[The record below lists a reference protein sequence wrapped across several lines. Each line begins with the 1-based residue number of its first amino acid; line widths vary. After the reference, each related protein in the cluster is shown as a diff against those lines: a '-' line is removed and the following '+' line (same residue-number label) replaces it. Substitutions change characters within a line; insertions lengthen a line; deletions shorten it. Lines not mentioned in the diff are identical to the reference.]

1 MALDDKTKKKKK
13 NNFALNLLLV
23 GIGLALLGG
32 YLYFFG
38 HLQFPREVVYAPPS
52 G

>member
-1 MALDDKTKKKKK
+1 MAIYDRNK
-13 NNFALNLLLV
+13 NKQKSNFMLNIFLV

-38 HLQFPREVVYAPPS
+38 HLQFPREIS
-52 G
+52 F